1 MVRTVGFHPANLGSN
16 PNKSDM
22 FKWLFYYWFNPTDT
36 PAIISRLNLWA
47 YINIRIFKMKA
58 TSTVVYYI
66 LGLNNL
72 YLKKLKIFY
81 KNISFELFYLKLM
94 YYFVFLLVVLVGFS
108 FFL

>member
-1 MVRTVGFHPANLGSN
+1 
-16 PNKSDM
+16 M
-22 FKWLFYYWFNPTDT
+22 FKWLFYYWFNPTDS
-36 PAIISRLNLWA
+36 PSIISKLNLWT

-58 TSTVVYYI
+58 SSAVIYYI

-81 KNISFELFYLKLM
+81 KNITFEFFYLKLLS
-94 YYFVFLLVVLVGFS
+94 YIIIIIILLIIFN